1 MRIMVFAETK
11 GTQDTVEPPLFA
23 AAGET
28 GPGLLRKKNEDS
40 FCLVRSR
47 CGRKLF
53 SVVADGI
60 GGNGRGEIASYIC
73 CSKLAGAFLDEEARL
88 NTPEEAADFLGRTLT
103 TINRHIWQRN
113 SIGRY
118 RRPMGTTVNCCVF
131 LPGGLAM
138 ANAGDS
144 RLYEYLPGADVCL
157 ISSDHSFESLRCT
170 LGVGGSCVVPDNAI
184 YRAVGVRRNFEFEL
198 ATFPRVPG
206 AKYLLCSDG
215 MYRTLTDARI
225 RDALRHAETPRKAL
239 GAFMRASLIGG
250 GADNITGIV
259 VFVSGEK
266 S

>member
-1 MRIMVFAETK
+1 MAFAETGETR
-11 GTQDTVEPPLFA
+11 GTAPLPLFP

-53 SVVADGI
+53 AVVADGI

-73 CSKLAGAFLDEEARL
+73 SSQLAGAFLDEEPRL
-88 NTPEEAADFLGRTLT
+88 ETPEAAADFLRRTLERV
-103 TINRHIWQRN
+103 NRNIWQRN

-118 RRPMGTTVNCCVF
+118 LRPMGTTVNCCVF
-131 LPGGLAM
+131 LPRGLAM

-144 RLYEYLPGADVCL
+144 RMYECLPGAGVRV
-157 ISSDHSFESLRCT
+157 ISSDHSFENIRCT
-170 LGVGGSCVVPDNAI
+170 LGVDGRCTVPDNAI
-184 YRAVGVRRNFEFEL
+184 YRAAGVRRNFEFEL
-198 ATFPRVPG
+198 ATFPRIPG

-215 MYRTLTDARI
+215 MYRNLSDELIQYSLRRAATP
-225 RDALRHAETPRKAL
+225 RDALDV
-239 GAFMRASLIGG
+239 FMRTSLIGG

>member
-1 MRIMVFAETK
+1 MMRLSEKEETQK
-11 GTQDTVEPPLFA
+11 AVSRPLFL

-28 GPGLLRKKNEDS
+28 GPGLLRRKNEDS

-53 SVVADGI
+53 AVVADGI
-60 GGNGRGEIASYIC
+60 GGNGRGEIASFIC
-73 CSKLAGAFLDEEARL
+73 CSQLAGAFLDEETRL
-88 NTPEEAADFLGRTLT
+88 DTAEAAADFLGRTLKSV
-103 TINRHIWQRN
+103 NRHIWQRN
-113 SIGRY
+113 YIGRY

-131 LPGGLAM
+131 LPDGLVM

-144 RLYEYLPGADVCL
+144 RLYECRPGADVRI
-157 ISSDHSFESLRCT
+157 ISSDHSFENIRCT
-170 LGVGGSCVVPDNAI
+170 LGIGGHCVVPDNAI
-184 YRAVGVRRNFEFEL
+184 YRAAGVRRNIEFEL
-198 ATFPRVPG
+198 AAFPRVPG

-215 MYRTLTDARI
+215 MYRTLTCDRI
-225 RDALRHAETPRKAL
+225 QAALRRAETPRSAL
-239 GAFMRASLIGG
+239 NEFMRASLIGG

>member
-1 MRIMVFAETK
+1 MVLSETEETHV
-11 GTQDTVEPPLFA
+11 GAPPPLFP

-28 GPGLLRKKNEDS
+28 GPGLRRKKNEDS

-53 SVVADGI
+53 AVVADGI

-73 CSKLAGAFLDEEARL
+73 CSQLAGAFLDEEAYL
-88 NTPEEAADFLGRTLT
+88 DTPEAAADFLGRTLKRV
-103 TINRHIWQRN
+103 NRNIWQRN
-113 SIGRY
+113 CIGRY

-131 LPGGLAM
+131 LPRGLAM

-144 RLYEYLPGADVCL
+144 RMYEYLPGADVRVV
-157 ISSDHSFESLRCT
+157 SSDHSFENIRCT
-170 LGVGGSCVVPDNAI
+170 LGVDGRCVVPDNAI
-184 YRAVGVRRNFEFEL
+184 YRAAGVRRNFDFEL

-215 MYRTLTDARI
+215 MYRTLSDERI
-225 RDALRHAETPRKAL
+225 QDALCRAETPRNAL
-239 GAFMRASLIGG
+239 NVFMRASLIGG